1 MMIAAMTITMG
12 AANASLRRNARSWA
26 APFASH
32 AAHRCSKLVPDSV
45 TAEVDGC
52 GLELHECSQQN
63 SGSWRRTIQSD
74 LMKTTYVNTTIAAL
88 SMMTAG
94 AFGLLAPVTT
104 PSGWFM
110 LAAAATAPSLVF
122 MHYFKRPA
130 ETMSESIREAIR

>member
-1 MMIAAMTITMG
+1 MLGRIYFHVRWSALVVTPIA
-12 AANASLRRNARSWA
+12 RRS
-26 APFASH
+26 
-32 AAHRCSKLVPDSV
+32 
-45 TAEVDGC
+45 

-63 SGSWRRTIQSD
+63 SGSWRRTIQSG
-74 LMKTTYVNTTIAAL
+74 LMKTTYVNIAIAAL
-88 SMMTAG
+88 SMITAG